1 MKLKK
6 NLTRVLENDEAQLI
20 ALEKEKRK
28 NYSDLLMRMNISQDI
43 TLIQPACL
51 ARISIAYF
59 LAQVASSPR
68 TFINGIIL
76 LIEFIKNKHFVIPCI
91 RWN

>member
-59 LAQVASSPR
+59 FAQVTSSPR

-91 RWN
+91 R